1 MESVIDKYNIKKYQN
16 LFNLNDIVNNLIESK
31 SPATYMNKI
40 QDKKKIKL
48 NYYITETQ
56 FITILSKSKK
66 KLCKEALET
75 INHITS
81 DNETQLVIPDNETQ
95 LVIPDNQLSFEG
107 TDFLY
112 FQDDNNEIWFKGRD
126 IAKMMGYKN
135 TKKAIIDHVD
145 DDFKNT
151 YKDLEGSFHPPLK
164 GKTGHVSLPQKGI
177 SNIQGSNLNIKP
189 NSILITES
197 GLYALALSSKL
208 PIGKRFKK
216 FICKDVMP
224 SIRKTGKYSLID
236 EPDVKLLPDLNE
248 FENKNCFYLLN
259 IKDNL
264 YKFGIS
270 QYIKDRINSHKRE
283 LKFNKLV
290 KIWNMDSFEFV
301 KKLEKKVKDI
311 IKQWNIQYNEDN
323 QLEWFQTNEMC
334 TLDNIINKINEYIE
348 IILHENKNDNNQLEI
363 QKEITKQKEIEN
375 KTKEMELISNLL
387 TSYKGPLLDNILSNY
402 FKINNNQ
409 LSDSVKNN
417 LIDTESD
424 NEEINSYCSESE
436 NSEEESDNEENRC
449 LDCSKEINKTSIRC
463 GKCASK
469 KRFFDA
475 SKDRPS
481 YEQLKEDLKK
491 SNYTKVGEKYN
502 VSDNTIRKWMQKYE
516 KYNNL

>member
-1 MESVIDKYNIKKYQN
+1 MESVIEKYNIRKCQN

-48 NYYITETQ
+48 HYYITETQ
-56 FITILSKSKK
+56 FITILSKSNKK
-66 KLCKEALET
+66 MCKDALED
-75 INHITS
+75 INNIS
-81 DNETQLVIPDNETQ
+81 LNDETQ

-107 TDFLY
+107 TNFFY
-112 FQDDNNEIWFKGRD
+112 FKDDNNEIWFKGRD
-126 IAKMMGYKN
+126 VAKILGYKD
-135 TKKAIIDHVD
+135 TKDAIQQHIDKED
-145 DDFKNT
+145 KIP
-151 YKDLEGSFHPPLK
+151 YKDLVAVPN
-164 GKTGHVSLPQKGI
+164 TPQKGI
-177 SNIQGSNLNIKP
+177 TNTEGSNLNIKP
-189 NSILITES
+189 NTIFINES
-197 GLYALALSSKL
+197 GLYSIMMTSKL
-208 PIGKRFKK
+208 PKAKEFKRWITKEV
-216 FICKDVMP
+216 IP
-224 SIRKTGKYSLID
+224 TIRKTGSYSLINK
-236 EPDVKLLPDLNE
+236 PDVKLLPDLNE

-259 IKDNL
+259 IKDNQ

-270 QYIKDRINSHKRE
+270 QNIKDRISSHKRSHNFKE
-283 LKFNKLV
+283 LV
-290 KIWNMDSFEFV
+290 KVWNMDSFEFV

-311 IKQWNIQYNEDN
+311 IKQWNIQYNEEN

-334 TLDNIINKINEYIE
+334 TLDDIINKINEYIE
-348 IILHENKNDNNQLEI
+348 TIVCENKNDNNQLEI

-375 KTKEMELISNLL
+375 KTKEIEMISNLL

-409 LSDSVKNN
+409 LSDSINNKIKNN

-463 GKCASK
+463 GQCASK

-502 VSDNTIRKWMQKYE
+502 VSDNTIRKWMRKYE